1 MADFEGLIR
10 QALARQNA
18 PDPAVRQRV
27 YESSRRA
34 LARMT
39 AAAGMQAPE
48 VIARQHEALENAIL
62 GIEEEY
68 MLAEMQ
74 EAEEAASRDN
84 APSWIGRQSRT
95 GQGADARLATREEHF
110 DYPEDAGL
118 PDENP
123 LAADEPQYAEEEYA
137 PGNLDVL
144 PRRRSSFSQA
154 VGVLAVVVAVAVAGW
169 AVYALY
175 ASMTTD
181 KSAVSGQ
188 TDGAGKAQRD
198 LADGATYIT
207 ILSPAETAALD
218 TAGRGKADIVNQS
231 NIEMIRLVSL
241 RAENRRGEPALPILL
256 AIAPG
261 VLSQIAGNRVTI
273 EILAK
278 SGSSGPVGFAIG
290 CEFGGEDICGR
301 KRFRVGI
308 QPEAIVFTMN
318 VKPEMATAAKAFLS
332 INTDI
337 TSAAQQTGEGDPVDI
352 LYARLRL
359 TKG

>member
-10 QALARQNA
+10 QALGRQNA
-18 PDPAVRQRV
+18 SDPAVRQRV

-39 AAAGMQAPE
+39 AAAGMQPPE

-68 MLAEMQ
+68 LLAEMQ
-74 EAEEAASRDN
+74 AAEEAKASGP
-84 APSWIGRQSRT
+84 AWVAKRQP
-95 GQGADARLATREEHF
+95 EEPQ
-110 DYPEDAGL
+110 DRYRL
-118 PDENP
+118 PDDPDVPAGDPHDGEGE
-123 LAADEPQYAEEEYA
+123 ASGDDEYSGEDEYES
-137 PGNLDVL
+137 GHLDVL
-144 PRRRSSFSQA
+144 PRRRSAFSQA
-154 VGVLAVVVAVAVAGW
+154 LGILAVVIAIAVAGW

-175 ASMTTD
+175 NATILAPGQQGQASSGD
-181 KSAVSGQ
+181 GKS
-188 TDGAGKAQRD
+188 QRD
-198 LADGATYIT
+198 LADGASYIT
-207 ILSPAETAALD
+207 ILSPAETGALD

-256 AIAPG
+256 NIAPG
-261 VLSQIAGNRVTI
+261 VLTQIAGNRVTI

-308 QPEAIVFTMN
+308 QPEAIVFTLN
-318 VKPEMATAAKAFLS
+318 VKPEMAKVAKAFLS

-359 TKG
+359 AKN